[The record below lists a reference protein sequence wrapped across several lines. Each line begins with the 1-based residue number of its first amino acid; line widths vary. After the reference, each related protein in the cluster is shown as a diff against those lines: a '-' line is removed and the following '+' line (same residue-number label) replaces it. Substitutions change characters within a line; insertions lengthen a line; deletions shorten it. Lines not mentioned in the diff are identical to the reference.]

1 MTEVDGYQ
9 PVSRIGEIVMN
20 AFVDAHEFS
29 RVPEVITGADLV
41 GDDRLGTD
49 GPEPYEH
56 RPYFHEWASVRE
68 GMICL
73 SRRKKMAVFRNYQAA
88 ETAAPVIACAACLKK
103 DEESQFFFAGVAR
116 SKSVRSPDDGQG
128 PSEDEYFT
136 LAIGGMV
143 TVLNTSNEAISPGD
157 TVEWTF
163 LVNNEKPNK
172 RAKTGPRRVGIK
184 ISSVSSPRVIGRALS
199 FAKPGEPLDL
209 LIKQ

>member
-29 RVPEVITGADLV
+29 RVPETITGSQLTGED
-41 GDDRLGTD
+41 
-49 GPEPYEH
+49 PEGGGETFEH

-103 DEESQFFFAGVAR
+103 DEEAQFFFAGVAR

-136 LAIGGMV
+136 IAIGGMV

-163 LVNNEKPNK
+163 LVESKKPNK